1 MAKKKKKK
9 QAAAQEPEPET
20 TDGAQPPK
28 EPEKR
33 DAQLAKGKG
42 EGADRAPLVKTLS
55 SEHKTLIHEVF
66 VNFDAKDRGYNDRD
80 AIEKF
85 VENIANPPC
94 VRRPPRL
101 HM

>member
-1 MAKKKKKK
+1 M
-9 QAAAQEPEPET
+9 AAAQEPEPET
-20 TDGAQPPK
+20 TDGAQ
-28 EPEKR
+28 
-33 DAQLAKGKG
+33 LAKGKD